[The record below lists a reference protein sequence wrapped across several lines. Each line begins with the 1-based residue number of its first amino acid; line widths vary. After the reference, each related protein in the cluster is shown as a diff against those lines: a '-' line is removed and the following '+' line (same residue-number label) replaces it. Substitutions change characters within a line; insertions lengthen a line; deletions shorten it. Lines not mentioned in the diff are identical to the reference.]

1 MITFIDDCIRYNYVY
16 LSRIKDEAVGVFKH
30 YKNEVENQLS
40 KKIKIIRSDRDGEY
54 EAPFHELCLEY
65 GIIHQTIAPYSSQS
79 NGIAKCE
86 N

>member
-1 MITFIDDCIRYNYVY
+1 MPR
-16 LSRIKDEAVGVFKH
+16 SKDEVVGVFKH
-30 YKNEVENQLS
+30 FKNEVENQLS

-54 EAPFHELCLEY
+54 KAPFHELCLEY
-65 GIIHQTIAPYSSQS
+65 GTIHQTIAPYSSQS